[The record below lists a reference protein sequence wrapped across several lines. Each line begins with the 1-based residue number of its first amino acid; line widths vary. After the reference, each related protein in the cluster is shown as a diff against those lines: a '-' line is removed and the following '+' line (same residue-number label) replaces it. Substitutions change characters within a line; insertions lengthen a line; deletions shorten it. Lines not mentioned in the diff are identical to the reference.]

1 MKFCSQLCGQAHF
14 DTMSRV
20 KEAEDVAA
28 YDLVVQR
35 LTFWRRGDAV
45 A

>member
-1 MKFCSQLCGQAHF
+1 
-14 DTMSRV
+14 MSRV
-20 KEAEDVAA
+20 KEAEDTVA

-35 LTFWRRGDAV
+35 LTFWQRGDAV